1 MARENISE
9 ELLQLRK
16 RARRR
21 LVGAIALVLFSLL
34 VLWTVM
40 DGEPPAALSQG
51 ATSVE
56 IIASAPSASTVA
68 AAASAPLALAD
79 ATSEP
84 MPAPI
89 AMPAQTESTPLIEQD
104 NAALLP
110 GKLVNPQLE
119 RHPTP
124 TPAPKPTV
132 KPTPLKEAKPVAE
145 HPVAKPTPAKDPAR
159 ILEGLDDG
167 NGKADAPR
175 QYYLQLGAYAD
186 KAKASEM
193 VAKLK
198 EAGVPA
204 YSETVNTDKGA
215 LTRVRVGP
223 ADQGKARAWQQ
234 KLDALGVSARLV
246 SK

>member
-21 LVGAIALVLFSLL
+21 LVGAVALVLFSLI

-40 DGEPPAALSQG
+40 DGEPPAALNHG
-51 ATSVE
+51 TTSVE

-68 AAASAPLALAD
+68 AAAASAPVALVE
-79 ATSEP
+79 ATP
-84 MPAPI
+84 VPIPALPVPQ
-89 AMPAQTESTPLIEQD
+89 AESSPVIEQD

-119 RHPTP
+119 RKPVPTPKPSP
-124 TPAPKPTV
+124 TPATKSNADHHETAQV
-132 KPTPLKEAKPVAE
+132 
-145 HPVAKPTPAKDPAR
+145 KDPAR
-159 ILEGLDDG
+159 ILAGLDDEA
-167 NGKADAPR
+167 GKGAAR

-186 KAKASEM
+186 KVKAQEM
-193 VAKLK
+193 IAKLK
-198 EAGVPA
+198 EADIPA
-204 YSETVNTDKGA
+204 YGETVKTDKGT

-223 ADQGKARAWQQ
+223 ADQAKARSWQQ